1 VKVASESDVNI
12 VVIGSA
18 SASLG
23 RDYSNATCGEGF
35 DLSQIELTGVQEE
48 LVKAVYHTGKP
59 TVVVLL
65 AGKPFAI
72 PWIQE
77 HIPSVLVQWY
87 PGEQGGEALAD
98 VLFGKINPSGKLNY
112 SFPRSTGNMPCYYN
126 YLPTD
131 KGYYRSPGTIN
142 KPGKDYVFD
151 KPVSLWPF
159 GHGLSYT
166 LFDYQSVELSK
177 TDYQPTDTIHVTLS
191 IANTGDRDG
200 YEVPQIYVRDVVSSI
215 VTPVKELKGFAKVW
229 LKKGETKKVQIAIP
243 VSELALYNKEMQRVV
258 EPGEF
263 ELQIGS
269 SSVDIRLKKKITVQK
284 DQMKVIPT
292 FQMKQ
297 AIEKGKGDVTNNS
310 PMKVKGEVRD
320 VQSNLLADVVIKVKD
335 KQVKTTVHGDYVIEV
350 YPTDTLEV
358 FKKGYAPQFIPVDNQ
373 REISIRL
380 LRE

>member
-1 VKVASESDVNI
+1 M
-12 VVIGSA
+12 
-18 SASLG
+18 
-23 RDYSNATCGEGF
+23 
-35 DLSQIELTGVQEE
+35 SQIELTGVQEE
-48 LVKAVYHTGKP
+48 LVKAVYQTGKP

-166 LFDYQSVELSK
+166 QFDYQSVELSK